1 MGMRARFLPPPGAFF
16 HAEQTTP
23 PDILLLMKKI
33 SVGAK
38 TSMAIDREKIERAR
52 KALGTRTIA
61 ATVDAA
67 LDEVIRLAAR
77 RRLMERIRRQDGLG
91 PSPAELRRLRKRRLP

>member
-1 MGMRARFLPPPGAFF
+1 MVN
-16 HAEQTTP
+16 
-23 PDILLLMKKI
+23 KI
-33 SVGAK
+33 SIGDK
-38 TSMAIDREKIERAR
+38 TSMTIDREKVDRAR
-52 KALGTRTIA
+52 KALGTKTIA

-91 PSPAELRRLRKRRLP
+91 PTPAEVRRVRRRRR

>member
-1 MGMRARFLPPPGAFF
+1 MPSRSG
-16 HAEQTTP
+16 
-23 PDILLLMKKI
+23 DIVLGVKKI
-33 SVGAK
+33 SNPDK
-38 TSMAIDREKIERAR
+38 TSMAIDREKVERAR
-52 KALGTRTIA
+52 KALGTKTIA

-91 PSPAELRRLRKRRLP
+91 PSPAELRRLRRRRLR